1 MNAKMDVFGRHS
13 DVFGRHS
20 YKLASTV
27 AEVRTAAAYRGWN
40 LLEGGTSKLSGVME
54 ILYNATV
61 LLYMGVYICYQTC
74 LFLIKQKTNKN
85 MGVYNVSE
93 LYT

>member
-1 MNAKMDVFGRHS
+1 MNAKMDVFGRQ
-13 DVFGRHS
+13 S

-61 LLYMGVYICYQTC
+61 LLYMGVYICQISSIYSLKTC
-74 LFLIKQKTNKN
+74 TFNY
-85 MGVYNVSE
+85 M
-93 LYT
+93 